1 MPCWIYLTRR
11 REMGYRSD
19 VAYCIRFRTRE
30 HRIGFMAAQAL
41 DPEID
46 LKEFKL
52 VDDTTILLSYDE
64 VKWYDDYDWVKAH
77 KRLLEDAKEQGCAW
91 TFCRVGEETG
101 DIDQDG
107 DDGKDDEGNDIDAPD
122 IAYPT
127 QSIYLET
134 EGEPYPIGEQL

>member
-1 MPCWIYLTRR
+1 
-11 REMGYRSD
+11 MGYRSD
-19 VAYCIRFRTRE
+19 VAYAIRFKNKD
-30 HRIGFMAAQAL
+30 HRVRFMATQAL

-77 KRLLEDAKEQGCAW
+77 SRLLEDAKEQGCAW
-91 TFCRVGEETG
+91 TFCRVGEDTG

-107 DDGKDDEGNDIDAPD
+107 DDGKDDGGNTIGRPE
-122 IAYPT
+122 IVEPS
-127 QSIYLET
+127 QSIYISNG
-134 EGEPYPIGEQL
+134 GEAYPIGESLTTEDN